1 MERRKKGGAV
11 SGRGGGRRKIGREG
25 CSFEKVFVQLVRRI
39 LKARRGERRRKEGR
53 RAREMNRKE
62 AGIVRE
68 NYENRVEDYYE
79 VDR

>member
-1 MERRKKGGAV
+1 MEGEAGE
-11 SGRGGGRRKIGREG
+11 GRLDGED
-25 CSFEKVFVQLVRRI
+25 CSFEKVIVQLVRRI
-39 LKARRGERRRKEGR
+39 LKARRGKKRRKEGR

-68 NYENRVEDYYE
+68 NYENRVGDYYE

>member
-1 MERRKKGGAV
+1 MEGEEGE
-11 SGRGGGRRKIGREG
+11 GRLDGRG

-68 NYENRVEDYYE
+68 NYENQVGDYYE
-79 VDR
+79 VDC